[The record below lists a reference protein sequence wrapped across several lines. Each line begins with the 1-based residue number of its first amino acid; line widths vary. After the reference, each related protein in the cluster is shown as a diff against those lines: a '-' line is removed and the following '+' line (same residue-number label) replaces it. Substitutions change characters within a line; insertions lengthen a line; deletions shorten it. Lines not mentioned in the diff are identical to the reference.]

1 MVCLAVFDAVLV
13 HLLHSVA
20 PDTWQAPAPPP
31 SPPSVALGRRLPPPA
46 RLYRGGGRPGGV
58 AMGGAA
64 RQACAVGAEGVEAV
78 KHVRAGESQAC
89 VGRRVRLA

>member
-1 MVCLAVFDAVLV
+1 
-13 HLLHSVA
+13 
-20 PDTWQAPAPPP
+20 
-31 SPPSVALGRRLPPPA
+31 
-46 RLYRGGGRPGGV
+46 
-58 AMGGAA
+58 MGGAA